1 MAQDWLGMLGGFLG
15 VGTFL
20 ALLFV
25 LATRPLRKDR
35 EALGAEMMEGL
46 KAGVTLGFVF
56 FAIVFVAGLYDS

>member
-1 MAQDWLGMLGGFLG
+1 MALDWFGMFGGFLG

-35 EALGAEMMEGL
+35 QSLGAEIMEGL
-46 KAGVTLGFVF
+46 KAGVTLGIVF
-56 FAIVFVAGLYDS
+56 FAIVFVAGLYGS